1 MLRALMVSGAFTGA
15 FLAVAGCAKHNQAL
29 EPLPQTGTNIAGV
42 ASPRV
47 NGIVAMD
54 QGVTPA
60 PQIAEGRALSSS
72 GTRST
77 AQQNKSGDVMLNFA
91 DTDIREVIRQILGD
105 ILQVN
110 YAIDPAVRGT
120 ATIETQQPVP
130 KAELL
135 TTLQALLSQN
145 GATLVQ
151 SGGLYRV
158 VPSSVAMSEPS
169 MAGDVTFGS
178 QVEDLHYTSARDLAR
193 VLQPFIG
200 TGARIAP
207 DPGRNALLIS
217 GEPGARSTILN
228 MVHAFDIDVMANQ
241 SYALFPVTS
250 GDPGKVAAE
259 LQKVFQTEGDGAL
272 AGLVRVIP
280 MERVNAV
287 LVVSAQ
293 RKYIDDARRLF
304 QLVDRARRVTARS
317 WHVYYVQ
324 NGQSGDLANMLQRA
338 FNPHGGGSDSGNTG
352 GTTAPGQDQS
362 RISGSGPQS
371 QDNGSGFNNSGQGGP
386 NGSNGM
392 NGTQGTMGS
401 PMGSGL
407 GGASSGGIGGNS
419 GPGGRQVG
427 GAGSGDDLPMP
438 LAESD
443 SLSQQDEGNNTNAI
457 RIIANRKNNAILYYA
472 TADEASTI
480 EGMLHKIDIVPLQVR
495 IDATIAEV
503 TLNDNLKYGTQFY
516 FQSGGINGL
525 LTEGTVVSKSPAGDL
540 PGFVLS
546 KGTSAVHATIS
557 ALQAVT
563 NVRVLSSPQLL
574 VLDNEMAR
582 LQVGDNV
589 PYLTQTAQSTLTS
602 TADVISSV
610 SYQETGVILQVVPK
624 VNSGGL
630 VTLDISQ
637 EVSDVATTSSSNI
650 DSPTFSERKVRSH
663 VVIQDGQTVGLAG
676 LIRDNVSRG
685 NSGIPYLK
693 DIPVVGALFGTQNNT
708 RQRTELLILITPHVL
723 QDQQDARALTQD
735 MREKLTNAGLVP
747 QELDVLPV
755 SGSDNPN
762 AVVSRKHR

>member
-1 MLRALMVSGAFTGA
+1 MRRALLVSVA
-15 FLAVAGCAKHNQAL
+15 FLAVAGCAKHDEAL
-29 EPLPQTGTNIAGV
+29 DPLPPTGNNITGV

-47 NGIVAMD
+47 NGVVAFD
-54 QGVTPA
+54 NGAA
-60 PQIAEGRALSSS
+60 PGAVIAEGRALASG
-72 GTRST
+72 GTRP
-77 AQQNKSGDVMLNFA
+77 AQINRSGDVMLNFA
-91 DTDIREVIRQILGD
+91 DTDIREVVRQILGD

-110 YAIDPAVRGT
+110 YAIDPAVHGS

-130 KAELL
+130 KSELL
-135 TTLQALLSQN
+135 TTLQTLLSQN
-145 GATLVQ
+145 GATLIQ

-158 VPSSVAMSEPS
+158 VPSAVALSEPS
-169 MAGDVTFGS
+169 MAGDTTFGS
-178 QVEDLHYTSARDLAR
+178 EVEDLHYTSARDLAR
-193 VLQPFIG
+193 VLQPFVG
-200 TGARIAP
+200 SGARIAA
-207 DPGRNALLIS
+207 DPSRNALLIS
-217 GEPGARSTILN
+217 GEPAARATILN

-250 GDPGKVAAE
+250 GDPGKVASE
-259 LQKVFQTEGDGAL
+259 LQKVFQTDGDGAL
-272 AGLVRVIP
+272 AGLVRIVP

-293 RKYIDDARRLF
+293 RRYIDDARRLF
-304 QLVDRARRVTARS
+304 QLVDRARRSTARS

-324 NGQSGDLANMLQRA
+324 NGQSGDLANLLQRA
-338 FNPHGGGSDSGNTG
+338 FNPKSGGNDNADSG
-352 GTTAPGQDQS
+352 GTTAPGQ
-362 RISGSGPQS
+362 RQS
-371 QDNGSGFNNSGQGGP
+371 QIAGTAGAQGQDSSGF
-386 NGSNGM
+386 GSNGP
-392 NGTQGTMGS
+392 G
-401 PMGSGL
+401 GSGGTGTPAGGSSMGGGL
-407 GGASSGGIGGNS
+407 GSSTSGGIGGS
-419 GPGGRQVG
+419 AGGQQVG
-427 GAGSGDDLPMP
+427 GSAGGGDLPEP
-438 LAESD
+438 LPETD
-443 SLSQQDEGNNTNAI
+443 SLSGASDNGGGPNAI
-457 RIIANRKNNAILYYA
+457 RIIANKKNNAILYYA
-472 TADEASTI
+472 TAEESSTI

-516 FQSGGINGL
+516 FKNGGISGL
-525 LTEGTVVSKSPAGDL
+525 LSEGTTTTTTQPTGDL

-574 VLDNEMAR
+574 VMDNEMAR

-589 PYLTQTAQSTLTS
+589 PYLTQTAQSTITS

-663 VVIQDGQTVGLAG
+663 IVIQDGQTVGLAG

-693 DIPVVGALFGTQNNT
+693 DIPVVGSLFGTQNNT
-708 RQRTELLILITPHVL
+708 RMRTELLILITPHVL
-723 QDQQDARALTQD
+723 QDQQDARALTED
-735 MREKLTNAGLVP
+735 MREKLNHAGLVP
-747 QELDVLPV
+747 QELQSLPPD
-755 SGSDNPN
+755 GSDNPN
-762 AVVSRKHR
+762 AVLTRPRR

>member
-1 MLRALMVSGAFTGA
+1 MLRALLVSTALLTI
-15 FLAVAGCAKHNQAL
+15 AGCAKNDQAL
-29 EPLPQTGTNIAGV
+29 DPLPLTGTNIAGV

-47 NGIVAMD
+47 NGVVASNR
-54 QGVTPA
+54 GATLA
-60 PQIAEGRALSSS
+60 PEISEGRTL
-72 GTRST
+72 GTRPGRAPLVT
-77 AQQNKSGDVMLNFA
+77 KSGEVMLNFA
-91 DTDIREVIRQILGD
+91 DTDIREVVRQILGD

-130 KAELL
+130 KAQLL
-135 TTLQALLSQN
+135 ATLQTLLNQN
-145 GATLVQ
+145 GATLIQ
-151 SGGLYRV
+151 SGDLYRI
-158 VPSSVAMSEPS
+158 VPSSVALNEPS
-169 MAGDVTFGS
+169 MAGDTTFGS
-178 QVEDLHYTSARDLAR
+178 QVEELHYTSARDLAR
-193 VLQPFIG
+193 VLQPFVG
-200 TGARIAP
+200 TGAKLAA
-207 DPGRNALLIS
+207 DPARNALVIS
-217 GEPGARSTILN
+217 GEPGARTTILS
-228 MVHAFDIDVMANQ
+228 MIHAFDVDVMANQ

-250 GDPGKVAAE
+250 GDPGKVAGE
-259 LQKVFQTEGDGAL
+259 LQKVFQTDGDGAL

-287 LVVSAQ
+287 LVVSTQ

-304 QLVDRARRVTARS
+304 QLVDRARRMTERS

-324 NGQSGDLANMLQRA
+324 NGQSGDLANLLQRA
-338 FNPHGGGSDSGNTG
+338 FGSRGGADTGSSGGS
-352 GTTAPGQDQS
+352 TAPGLEQS
-362 RISGSGPQS
+362 QISGASS
-371 QDNGSGFNNSGQGGP
+371 QGGTGNSGSGFNNGGF
-386 NGSNGM
+386 GG
-392 NGTQGTMGS
+392 NGTNS
-401 PMGSGL
+401 SSGL
-407 GGASSGGIGGNS
+407 GASSGNGLGSGTSGGVGGN
-419 GPGGRQVG
+419 GGRMVG
-427 GAGSGDDLPMP
+427 GSSGGSDDLPMP
-438 LAESD
+438 STESD
-443 SLSQQDEGNNTNAI
+443 STGTAQGEGGANAV
-457 RIIANRKNNAILYYA
+457 RIIANKKNNAILYYA
-472 TADEASTI
+472 TAEESSTI

-525 LTEGTVVSKSPAGDL
+525 LTEAKVTSTSPAGDL

-602 TADVISSV
+602 TAEIISSV

-637 EVSDVATTSSSNI
+637 EVSDVATTNSSNI

-693 DIPVVGALFGTQNNT
+693 DIPVLGSLFGTQNNT

-735 MREKLTNAGLVP
+735 MREKLTSAGLVP
-747 QELDVLPV
+747 QELDDLPV
-755 SGSDNPN
+755 AGSDNPN
-762 AVVSRKHR
+762 AVVSQNSRRKHR

>member
-1 MLRALMVSGAFTGA
+1 MRRALLVSVA
-15 FLAVAGCAKHNQAL
+15 FLAVAGCAKHDEAL
-29 EPLPQTGTNIAGV
+29 NPLPPTGTNLTGV

-47 NGIVAMD
+47 NGVVASDNGAMP
-54 QGVTPA
+54 GAV
-60 PQIAEGRALSSS
+60 IAEGRALASG
-72 GTRST
+72 GTRP
-77 AQQNKSGDVMLNFA
+77 AQVTRSGDVMLNFA
-91 DTDIREVIRQILGD
+91 DTDIREVVRQILGD

-110 YAIDPAVRGT
+110 YAIDPAVHGT

-135 TTLQALLSQN
+135 TTLQTLLSQN
-145 GATLVQ
+145 GATLIQ

-158 VPSSVAMSEPS
+158 VPSSVALSEPA
-169 MAGDVTFGS
+169 MAGDTTFGS

-193 VLQPFIG
+193 VLQPFVG
-200 TGARIAP
+200 SGARIAA
-207 DPGRNALLIS
+207 DSSRNALLIS
-217 GEPGARSTILN
+217 GEPAARATILN
-228 MVHAFDIDVMANQ
+228 MVHAFDIDLMANQ
-241 SYALFPVTS
+241 SYALFPVSS

-259 LQKVFQTEGDGAL
+259 LQKVFQSDGDGAL
-272 AGLVRVIP
+272 SGLVRVIP

-293 RKYIDDARRLF
+293 RRYIDDARRLF

-324 NGQSGDLANMLQRA
+324 NGQSGDLANLLQRA
-338 FNPHGGGSDSGNTG
+338 FNPKGGGSDNTDSGG
-352 GTTAPGQDQS
+352 STAPGQ
-362 RISGSGPQS
+362 RQS
-371 QDNGSGFNNSGQGGP
+371 QIAGTAGGQDSSGF
-386 NGSNGM
+386 GSNGPGGSG
-392 NGTQGTMGS
+392 GTGTPGS
-401 PMGSGL
+401 TGIGGGL
-407 GGASSGGIGGNS
+407 GGATSGGIGG
-419 GPGGRQVG
+419 GGGTNGQQVG
-427 GAGSGDDLPMP
+427 GSAGGGDLPEP
-438 LAESD
+438 LPETD
-443 SLSQQDEGNNTNAI
+443 SASGTGDGGGGPNSI
-457 RIIANRKNNAILYYA
+457 RIIANKKNNAILYYA
-472 TADEASTI
+472 TTEESSTI

-503 TLNDNLKYGTQFY
+503 TLNDTLQYGTQFY
-516 FQSGGINGL
+516 FKNGGISGL
-525 LTEGTVVSKSPAGDL
+525 LSQGTTTTSTQPTGDL

-563 NVRVLSSPQLL
+563 NVRILSSPQLL
-574 VLDNEMAR
+574 VMDNEMAR

-589 PYLTQTAQSTLTS
+589 PYLTQTAQSTITS

-637 EVSDVATTSSSNI
+637 EVSDVATTSSSSI

-663 VVIQDGQTVGLAG
+663 IVIQDGQTVGLAG

-693 DIPVVGALFGTQNNT
+693 DIPVVGSLFGTQNNT
-708 RQRTELLILITPHVL
+708 RMRTELLILITPHVL
-723 QDQQDARALTQD
+723 QDQQDARALTED
-735 MREKLTNAGLVP
+735 MREKLTHAGLVP
-747 QELDVLPV
+747 QELDGLPPD
-755 SGSDNPN
+755 GSDNPN
-762 AVVSRKHR
+762 AVLTRPRR